1 MAVNELERDYLRLIH
16 MADSINSIINGNR
29 MTGSDDPEKKETVQ
43 NHFQYLEMEILD
55 DKYDGKDLTAIN
67 AAITAGRAYVSG

>member
-16 MADSINSIINGNR
+16 MADNITAIINGIR
-29 MTGSDDPEKKETVQ
+29 LSAGGDDEKKEAVQ
-43 NHFQYLEMEILD
+43 HHFQYLEMEILD

>member
-16 MADSINSIINGNR
+16 MADTITAIINGIR
-29 MTGSDDPEKKETVQ
+29 HSAGSDEEKKEAVQ
-43 NHFQYLEMEILD
+43 HHFQYLEMEILD

>member
-1 MAVNELERDYLRLIH
+1 MAVNELERDYMRMIH
-16 MADSINSIINGNR
+16 MADSINGIINGIKL
-29 MTGSDDPEKKETVQ
+29 TGGDDAEKKEAVEHQ
-43 NHFQYLEMEILD
+43 YHYLEMEILD

>member
-16 MADSINSIINGNR
+16 MADTINAIINGIR
-29 MTGSDDPEKKETVQ
+29 HSAGSDEEKKEAVQ
-43 NHFQYLEMEILD
+43 HHFQYLEMEILD